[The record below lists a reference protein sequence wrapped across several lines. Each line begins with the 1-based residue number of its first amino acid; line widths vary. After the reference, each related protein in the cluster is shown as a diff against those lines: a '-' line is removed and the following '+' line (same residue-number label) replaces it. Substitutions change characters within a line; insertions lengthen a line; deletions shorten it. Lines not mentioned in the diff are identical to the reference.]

1 MTRFPLLLL
10 VLFIVPFATGHALTM
25 EKGSDAATR
34 TIMDYIK
41 DYVDIPPGATDWKV
55 FGKTKEINIE
65 GKTKD
70 GYDTQYYKP
79 EFTPELKALD
89 GKEVTIKG
97 YMFPLGPGEKQNLF
111 LFGPFPVNCPFHYH
125 VGPSLV
131 IEVHADADPVRFSYD
146 PIVLKGKLELVP
158 KDEENSTFYRLI
170 DVKQVRS

>member
-1 MTRFPLLLL
+1 MIRVLILFL
-10 VLFIVPFATGHALTM
+10 VLSVVPLPSHALTM
-25 EKGSDAATR
+25 DKNSDAANR
-34 TIMDYIK
+34 TLMDYIK
-41 DYVDIPPGATDWKV
+41 DYVDVPKGATDWKV

-79 EFTPELKALD
+79 GFTPELKALD

-146 PIVLKGKLELVP
+146 PIILKGKLQLVP
-158 KDEENSTFYRLI
+158 KDEENSTFYKLV
-170 DVKQVRS
+170 DVKQIRS